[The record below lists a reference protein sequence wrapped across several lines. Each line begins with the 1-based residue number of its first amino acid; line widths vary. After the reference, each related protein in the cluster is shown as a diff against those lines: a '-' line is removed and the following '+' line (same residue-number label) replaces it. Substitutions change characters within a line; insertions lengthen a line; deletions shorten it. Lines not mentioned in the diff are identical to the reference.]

1 MAGEALERAVDH
13 TPQTLFEKLFQ
24 SSPDAIVVTDSK
36 GQITEV
42 NAHVE
47 RMFGYT
53 RQELVG
59 QTVEV
64 LIPERFRQIH
74 IQHRA
79 AYSGQ
84 PHHRPMEAGFD
95 LYGRRKDG
103 SEFPADI
110 MLSPLETAGDRS
122 VLSVIRDVSKR
133 RETEDSLHQSEQQLR
148 LLLESA
154 KNYAVCLLD
163 LEGRIATWSPG
174 AERVKGYKPKEV
186 VGHHYSCF
194 FTAED
199 VERGRPEEELRI
211 AVERG
216 HFEEE
221 SWRLRKDGSR
231 FWAQTLLTGI
241 RDTTGKVTKVM
252 MVTCDLTERKE
263 AENAL
268 VLELS
273 NAVLS
278 NLDAGQLFS
287 AISKGVRHLMS
298 CDVVTLGLYDPET
311 NQMRVQPVD

>member
-1 MAGEALERAVDH
+1 MAGEALERAVDQ

-42 NAHVE
+42 NAQVE
-47 RMFGYT
+47 RIFGYS
-53 RQELVG
+53 RQELLG
-59 QTVEV
+59 QGVEV

-79 AYSGQ
+79 EYSGQ
-84 PHHRPMEAGFD
+84 PHNRPMEAGFD

-110 MLSPLETAGDRS
+110 MLSPLETARDRS
-122 VLSVIRDVSKR
+122 VLRGVRAGFHR
-133 RETEDSLHQSEQQLR
+133 SEQQLR

-241 RDTTGKVTKVM
+241 RDTTGKVKKVL